1 MVKIALPDCEQVM
14 AARYQMVL
22 PTEEELR
29 AELARERAAAEQ
41 LLLQNQAK

>member
-22 PTEEELR
+22 PAEEELR
-29 AELARERAAAEQ
+29 AEASEKRAAAEQ
-41 LLLQNQAK
+41 LLFRDQTK